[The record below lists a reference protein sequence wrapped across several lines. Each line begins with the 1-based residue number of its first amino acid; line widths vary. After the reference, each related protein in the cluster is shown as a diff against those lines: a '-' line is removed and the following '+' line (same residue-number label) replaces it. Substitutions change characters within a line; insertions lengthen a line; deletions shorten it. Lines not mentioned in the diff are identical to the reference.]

1 MRNMNLPKLIA
12 AGALAIT
19 AVCGVASA
27 QQGTPPDG
35 RVYTFHS
42 RAQGGCPALD
52 WHVVAGANNTLS
64 GMIAWDDM
72 KAMAHATGTL
82 NMAAKT
88 FQMTAHEVGGQIG
101 PPLSMARSGR
111 MVIWLPTSRDRTS
124 TAPASWCR
132 GSCSLRPT
140 KSHLRRGGQLRPPR
154 QCAWDQPLCHLG
166 NTVGRF
172 DH

>member
-1 MRNMNLPKLIA
+1 MNLAKLIA
-12 AGALAIT
+12 ASALAIT

-27 QQGTPPDG
+27 QQGVPPDG
-35 RVYTFHS
+35 RVFTFHS

-88 FQMTAHEVGGQIG
+88 FQMTAHEVGGQNRSATVDGSVRQDGYLVANIKG
-101 PPLSMARSGR
+101 QNVNCTGVVVPWFVQPPA
-111 MVIWLPTSRDRTS
+111 
-124 TAPASWCR
+124 
-132 GSCSLRPT
+132 
-140 KSHLRRGGQLRPPR
+140 
-154 QCAWDQPLCHLG
+154 
-166 NTVGRF
+166 N
-172 DH
+172 

>member
-1 MRNMNLPKLIA
+1 MNLAKLIA
-12 AGALAIT
+12 ASALAIT

-88 FQMTAHEVGGQIG
+88 FQMTAHEVGGQNRSATVDGSVRQDGYLVANIKG
-101 PPLSMARSGR
+101 QNVNCTGVVVPWFVQPPA
-111 MVIWLPTSRDRTS
+111 
-124 TAPASWCR
+124 
-132 GSCSLRPT
+132 
-140 KSHLRRGGQLRPPR
+140 
-154 QCAWDQPLCHLG
+154 
-166 NTVGRF
+166 N
-172 DH
+172 

>member
-88 FQMTAHEVGGQIG
+88 FQMTAHEVGGQNWSATVDGSVRQDGYLVANIKG
-101 PPLSMARSGR
+101 QNVNCTGVVVPWFVQPPA
-111 MVIWLPTSRDRTS
+111 
-124 TAPASWCR
+124 
-132 GSCSLRPT
+132 
-140 KSHLRRGGQLRPPR
+140 
-154 QCAWDQPLCHLG
+154 
-166 NTVGRF
+166 N
-172 DH
+172 

>member
-88 FQMTAHEVGGQIG
+88 FQMTAHEVGGQNRSATVDGSFRQDGYLVANIKG
-101 PPLSMARSGR
+101 QNVNCTGVVVPWFVQPPA
-111 MVIWLPTSRDRTS
+111 
-124 TAPASWCR
+124 
-132 GSCSLRPT
+132 
-140 KSHLRRGGQLRPPR
+140 
-154 QCAWDQPLCHLG
+154 
-166 NTVGRF
+166 N
-172 DH
+172 